1 MVRKERAMAKQST
14 AHKQEP
20 AEIIPLAGG
29 GSVIVENGAADIRNA
44 EGRVVVRYMEGRAEI
59 EVPDGDLVLAAPRGK
74 VSIRAGS
81 DLELSAEGE
90 LRQRAGGEVSVA
102 ATRILHTA
110 SHLAQKA
117 ERIEVTATRLVERTR
132 DAYREATGLMETHAG
147 RARAV
152 VDDIWSLVSRR
163 TTMASKDETSI
174 DGKRVLLG

>member
-1 MVRKERAMAKQST
+1 MAKQST
-14 AHKQEP
+14 AQKKAQ
-20 AEIIPLAGG
+20 AEILPLAGG
-29 GSVIVENGAADIRNA
+29 GSVTVENGAAEIRDA
-44 EGRVVVRYMEGRAEI
+44 EGRVVVRYLEGRAEI

-90 LRQRAGGEVSVA
+90 LRQRAGGEVSVV

-132 DAYREATGLMETHAG
+132 DAYREATGLLETRAG

-152 VDDIWSLVSRR
+152 VDDIWSLLSRR
-163 TTMASKDETSI
+163 TTMASKDDTSI